1 MKQQYPLFSQVA
13 LTEDLPEYHLKQ
25 GNIATIVEYY
35 PMDNQEDGY
44 SLEGFNVPHITV
56 EVAASQI
63 IPVSQY
69 SREEAILDKL
79 RQLSQTR
86 QQQLEEYLEFLLHKE
101 KNEPQN
107 PTDYTKTQNRI

>member
-1 MKQQYPLFSQVA
+1 
-13 LTEDLPEYHLKQ
+13 
-25 GNIATIVEYY
+25 
-35 PMDNQEDGY
+35 MDNQEDGY
-44 SLEGFNVPHITV
+44 SLEGFDVPYITI

-63 IPVSQY
+63 IPVSEY

-86 QQQLEEYLEFLLHKE
+86 QQQLEEYLEFLLYKE

>member
-1 MKQQYPLFSQVA
+1 MKQQYLLFSQVA
-13 LTEDLPEYHLKQ
+13 LTEDLPEYQLKR
-25 GNIATIVEYY
+25 GDIATIVEYY
-35 PMDNQEDGY
+35 PMDNEEDGY
-44 SLEGFNVPHITV
+44 SLEGFDVPHITV

-86 QQQLEEYLEFLLHKE
+86 QRQLEEYLEFLLHKE
-101 KNEPQN
+101 KNEPLN
-107 PTDYTKTQNRI
+107 PTDYTKTQN